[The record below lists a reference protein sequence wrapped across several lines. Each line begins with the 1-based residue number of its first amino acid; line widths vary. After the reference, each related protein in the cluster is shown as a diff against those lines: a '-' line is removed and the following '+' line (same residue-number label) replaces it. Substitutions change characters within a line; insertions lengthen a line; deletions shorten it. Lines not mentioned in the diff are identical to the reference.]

1 MGLEISSNFAAMK
14 LNRYFLWTLMTVSV
28 ANVFAQSRP
37 MTIAEVDSMLCS
49 RNYQLQHSRLDIEAA
64 EGQLAQAKK
73 YENPEIQMLHNVQ
86 NPVNRKWL
94 DTGYDG
100 ETDVQ
105 ISQPIA
111 IGGQY
116 KNKVRQAEA
125 TLSAA
130 KSAYNTMRNDVR
142 YDART
147 AFVELYHV
155 QQKQKVYDKEI
166 SSVEK
171 ILDACREQTEKG
183 NIPRM
188 QTFRIAALLSQLRAE
203 WSEMLATENELQKQ
217 LRIQLWPEDGNRI
230 EALMNDGDIVSQAV
244 SNLARLQPL
253 ATQPDPEL
261 LHLIVRNH
269 PEILQKTYEQESA
282 LHAINVEKADALPHI
297 AILGE
302 WDKNGSIGHN
312 FFAIG
317 ATVSVPLWN
326 RNQGNIRSAKA
337 QYAQAALS
345 KEQKEKELH
354 ASLLALY
361 RSAMHYLK
369 LVEEQEQNLTADLD
383 ELLMAAEEQFL
394 KRNIS
399 VVEFV
404 DLYGSYRDTRF
415 QMLDSK
421 AKLAKTNEEISK
433 FVGFEL

>member
-1 MGLEISSNFAAMK
+1 MVLMISSNFAAMK
-14 LNRYFLWTLMTVSV
+14 LNRHFLWTMMTVLAV
-28 ANVFAQSRP
+28 HAFAQNRP

-49 RNYQLQHSRLDIEAA
+49 GNYQLQHSRLDIEAA
-64 EGQLAQAKK
+64 EGRLAQAKK
-73 YENPEIQMLHNVQ
+73 YENPEIQVLHNVQ
-86 NPVNRKWL
+86 NPENRKWF
-94 DTGYDG
+94 DFGYDG

-111 IGGQY
+111 IGGQH

-125 TLSAA
+125 TLGAA
-130 KSAYNTMRNDVR
+130 KSAYNSMWNDVR

-147 AFVELYHV
+147 AFVDLYHV
-155 QQKQKVYDKEI
+155 QQKLKVYDKEI

-171 ILDACREQTEKG
+171 ILDACRQQTEKG

-188 QTFRIAALLSQLRAE
+188 HTFRIAALLSQLRAE
-203 WSEMLATENELQKQ
+203 WSEMCVEENELQKQ
-217 LRIQLWPEDGNRI
+217 LRILLWPEDENRI

-244 SNLARLQPL
+244 NNLARLQPL
-253 ATQPDPEL
+253 ATGPDPEL
-261 LHLIVRNH
+261 LQPIIRQH

-297 AILGE
+297 
-302 WDKNGSIGHN
+302 
-312 FFAIG
+312 
-317 ATVSVPLWN
+317 
-326 RNQGNIRSAKA
+326 
-337 QYAQAALS
+337 LS

-383 ELLMAAEEQFL
+383 ELLMAAEQQFL

-433 FVGFEL
+433 FVGFGL